1 MGHATVYL
9 GLGSNLGDR
18 QNVIEQ
24 AVDLLSA
31 EARIEQVSS
40 IYETAPVGY
49 QRQPSFLNAV
59 AMANTPLDPEEM
71 LRLAKRIEAHLGRTP
86 TFRNG
91 PRVIDID
98 LLLYN
103 NQIIDTPQLT
113 LPHPRLAERAFVL
126 CPLSELAPDLV
137 HPVIGRTIA
146 SLLNSIDHSDVRK
159 WETTA

>member
-18 QNVIEQ
+18 HRSIRQ
-24 AVDLLSA
+24 AIDLLSA
-31 EARIEQVSS
+31 EAHVEQLSS

-49 QRQPSFLNAV
+49 REQPSFLNAV
-59 AMANTPLDPEEM
+59 ARVKTTLEPEEM
-71 LRLAKRIEAHLGRTP
+71 LLLAKRIEADLGRTQ

-91 PRVIDID
+91 PRVIDVD
-98 LLLYN
+98 LLLYDN
-103 NQIIDTPQLT
+103 LIIDTPQLT

-126 CPLSELAPDLV
+126 CPLSEVAPDLI

-146 SLLNSIDHSDVRK
+146 SLMSAIDSAGVRK